1 LKNTFI
7 YNILMYSNQSN
18 EHLNLTTI
26 CDKYDI
32 LLQKDKKSNIYYIAF
47 ECKNQHINLEKMINF
62 KIFKTMFK
70 LNTDII
76 ENMEMVKNNKKDYD
90 IVYYFKSLNDSLGLK
105 KNYMSINTKLHK
117 KEGLYKFISNDIN
130 KNVNDY
136 KKITSV
142 IDNLNI
148 KIKDKHNILVYYI
161 FKMDIN
167 YDLPLYMENTM
178 GFLMKKS
185 FYRLKS
191 FIENLK

>member
-1 LKNTFI
+1 
-7 YNILMYSNQSN
+7 
-18 EHLNLTTI
+18 
-26 CDKYDI
+26 
-32 LLQKDKKSNIYYIAF
+32 DKKSNIYYIAF